1 MRILVLNGP
10 NLNLL
15 GTRRPDVYG
24 TTTLGEL
31 ESRCR
36 EWGAALGHEVEMLQ
50 SNHEGVLVDA
60 LHDGIGRCDGAL
72 INPGALGHTSYV
84 LHDAIEAVP
93 YPVIEVHISDITARE
108 PWRADSVV
116 APACAGTVMGKG
128 VVGYREALEMVSEA
142 AKDMRRRQT

>member
-31 ESRCR
+31 EERCR
-36 EWGAALGHEVEMLQ
+36 SWGAALGVEVETLQ
-50 SNHEGVLVDA
+50 SNHEGALVDA
-60 LHDGIGRCDGAL
+60 LHDAIGRCDGAVV
-72 INPGALGHTSYV
+72 NPGALTHTSYV

-93 YPVIEVHISDITARE
+93 YPVIEVHVSDITARE
-108 PWRADSVV
+108 PWRANSVV
-116 APACAGTVMGKG
+116 APACAGSVMGKG
-128 VVGYREALEMVSEA
+128 IDGYREAMELLASS
-142 AKDMRRRQT
+142 